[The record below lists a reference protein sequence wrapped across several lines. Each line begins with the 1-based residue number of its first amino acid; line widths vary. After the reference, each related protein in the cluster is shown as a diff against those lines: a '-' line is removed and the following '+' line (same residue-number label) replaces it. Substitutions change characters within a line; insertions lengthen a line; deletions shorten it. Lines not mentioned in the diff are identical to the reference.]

1 MLSFTE
7 ENYLKKLVQ
16 LTIFD
21 EESSEVGVNKLA
33 LSLNVKP
40 ATVSDMVRKLKEKSF
55 VNYQKYGKISL
66 TASGEKE
73 GMMVIRSHRLWET
86 FLYEKLDFSWDE
98 VHQLAEELEHIH
110 SAKLINGLDRFLS
123 FPEFDPH
130 GDAIPNE
137 DGQIKIPF
145 RRTLTEVKSG
155 KRCKIVA
162 VKDNSTE
169 FLQYVDKIGLKIQD
183 EILIV
188 NKEEFDSL
196 TTIESRGKQIVVSL
210 KFTDNIFVVC
220 AVCSKAKECNC

>member
-33 LSLNVKP
+33 TSLNVKP

-55 VNYQKYGKISL
+55 VNYQKYGKVSL
-66 TASGEKE
+66 TPTGEKE
-73 GMMVIRSHRLWET
+73 GMMVIRRHRLWET

-110 SAKLINGLDRFLS
+110 SAKLINGLDRFLA

-130 GDAIPNE
+130 GDAIPNK

-145 RRTLTEVKSG
+145 RKTLTEVKSG
-155 KRCKIVA
+155 KKCKIVA

-183 EILIV
+183 EILIL
-188 NKEEFDSL
+188 NKEDFDSL
-196 TTIESRGKQIVVSL
+196 TTIESQGKQHVVSL

-220 AVCSKAKECNC
+220 AVCSKAKECRC

>member
-33 LSLNVKP
+33 LGLNVKP

-66 TASGEKE
+66 TASGKKE
-73 GMMVIRSHRLWET
+73 GMMVIRRHRLWET

-110 SAKLINGLDRFLS
+110 SAKLINGLDRFLA

-145 RRTLTEVKSG
+145 RRTLTEIKSG

-162 VKDNSTE
+162 VKDNSSE

-196 TTIESRGKQIVVSL
+196 TTIESHGKQMVVSL
-210 KFTDNIFVVC
+210 KFTDNIFVIC
-220 AVCSKAKECNC
+220 AKCSKAKECNC

>member
-66 TASGEKE
+66 TASGRKE
-73 GMMVIRSHRLWET
+73 GMMIIRSHRLWET

-196 TTIESRGKQIVVSL
+196 TTIESHGKQIVVSL

-220 AVCSKAKECNC
+220 AVCSKAKECRC